1 MQKIASSV
9 ELQNSDKERVALL
22 AIEYNVG
29 QVYK

>member
-9 ELQNSDKERVALL
+9 ELYPDKERVAILT
-22 AIEYNVG
+22 IEYNVG